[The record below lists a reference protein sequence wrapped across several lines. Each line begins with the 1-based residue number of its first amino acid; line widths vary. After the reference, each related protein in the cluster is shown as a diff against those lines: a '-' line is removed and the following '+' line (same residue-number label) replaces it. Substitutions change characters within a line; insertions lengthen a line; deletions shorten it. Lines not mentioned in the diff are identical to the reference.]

1 MRAYGQLALAGFRR
15 YSTYRQAMFAGLA
28 ANTTFGLLRTAV
40 MVAVVGAAP
49 KAGYDVPAA
58 VAYVWVGQGLM
69 AFTQLWGDN
78 QLAERVRSGDVV
90 VDLYRPWHLQ
100 AALLAEDVGRAGYS
114 VLVRFVPPVVVGA
127 LVFPFRWPE
136 PAAWPVFAL
145 SAALAL
151 AVSFGVRFLLNA
163 GTFWLL
169 DNRGVMSMWAVTSS
183 VLCGLAV
190 PLAFFPDWARALLWA
205 TPFPAIIQGPVDVW
219 VGHGPQWT
227 TLAHQAF
234 WAVALLAAGH
244 VVLGRAVRK
253 VVVQGG

>member
-1 MRAYGQLALAGFRR
+1 MRAYALLALAGFRR

-49 KAGYDVPAA
+49 KAGYDVPTA

-69 AFTQLWGDN
+69 AFVQLWGDTA
-78 QLAERVRSGDVV
+78 LAERVRSGDVV
-90 VDLYRPWHLQ
+90 VDLHRPWHLQ
-100 AALLAEDVGRAGYS
+100 AALFAADVGRAGYS
-114 VLVRFVPPVVVGA
+114 ALVRFAPPVVAGA

-145 SAALAL
+145 SALLAL
-151 AVSFGVRFLLNA
+151 TVCFGVRFLLNA

-169 DNRGVMSMWAVTSS
+169 DNQGVMSLWSVMSS
-183 VLCGLAV
+183 VLCGLAL
-190 PLAFFPDWARALLWA
+190 PLAFFPDWARTVLWA
-205 TPFPAIIQGPVDVW
+205 TPFPAIVQGPIDVW
-219 VGHGPQWT
+219 IGHGPQWT
-227 TLAHQAF
+227 TLAHQVF
-234 WAVALLAAGH
+234 WAVVLLAAGH
-244 VVLGRAVRK
+244 WVLGRAVRK